1 MKHDQINQLLIENQ
15 EKSTMA
21 ERITQL
27 EEELR
32 QERAKNLTRRFMPP
46 TVSGRRNYYGLWT
59 WTSVTTSLAN
69 NLMTYCTL
77 STCAS
82 LLANVISNYPSC
94 ISTSIF

>member
-1 MKHDQINQLLIENQ
+1 MEIHVQEYIRHLHVLNQQKDIEINMKHDKINQLLIVNQ

-46 TVSGRRNYYGLWT
+46 TVTRRRNYYG
-59 WTSVTTSLAN
+59 
-69 NLMTYCTL
+69 
-77 STCAS
+77 
-82 LLANVISNYPSC
+82 
-94 ISTSIF
+94 

>member
-1 MKHDQINQLLIENQ
+1 MEVHVQEYIRHLHVLNQQKDIEINMKHDQINQLLIENQ

-46 TVSGRRNYYGLWT
+46 TVTGQRNYYG
-59 WTSVTTSLAN
+59 
-69 NLMTYCTL
+69 
-77 STCAS
+77 
-82 LLANVISNYPSC
+82 
-94 ISTSIF
+94 

>member
-32 QERAKNLTRRFMPP
+32 QERAKNLMRCFMPP
-46 TVSGRRNYYGLWT
+46 TVSGRRNYYG
-59 WTSVTTSLAN
+59 
-69 NLMTYCTL
+69 
-77 STCAS
+77 
-82 LLANVISNYPSC
+82 
-94 ISTSIF
+94 